1 MLYSYLRY
9 TDRLLD
15 VFFLL
20 LTVILSELQEEKIEL
35 QNNHPKLC
43 GNCAFLQKVLKR
55 FYVRD
60 ITLLT
65 AYPPS
70 YVIFCRLFCQPTH
83 ISVLYSS
90 DALVEWPLYRYIIML
105 RGNNF
110 VNV

>member
-70 YVIFCRLFCQPTH
+70 CVIFCRLFCQPLISPCSTQVTH
-83 ISVLYSS
+83 L
-90 DALVEWPLYRYIIML
+90 LNGPYIDT
-105 RGNNF
+105 
-110 VNV
+110 